1 MTHLLADVRL
11 AARNLA
17 RQPVFTLV
25 ACLTLAIGVGANS
38 AIFSVVNGVLLNPLP
53 FATGEVLVLVNVA
66 PTDGGAPGSMS
77 YPDIA
82 DIRDGTRSFR
92 SMIGVGTTTQTLT
105 GVGDPS
111 MVEVGRV
118 TEGVLETFGVAPVLG
133 RDIRREEFGVGRPRV
148 VVLGHEMWESR
159 FGGSRDVLGRTIVL
173 NSLSYEIVGV
183 APPGFSYPSNAALWI
198 PRALDLAGCARGC
211 HTFQAVG
218 RLAAGA
224 TLQTA
229 AAELASLGRAL
240 EERHPTTNTD
250 KRFLVRGLKDA
261 MVGDV
266 RQGVWLMF
274 GASVLVLLIAS
285 ANVANLLLARASAR
299 EGEFAVRAAL
309 GASRGRLATHVLA
322 EALVLAIAGG
332 ALGLALAYAGV
343 AAFRRLAE
351 GTIPRADAIV
361 VDGPVLLVS
370 LLCLL
375 LVLAVFALIPALT
388 ASRPSVTGGL
398 ASVGRGGAT
407 TARTIRFRRALLA
420 AEVAL
425 SASLLIGAGLLV
437 RTFGE
442 LHATNIGF
450 ETEEVTR
457 FSVVLPESRYTELER
472 GLLFFQSVEES
483 IAALPGVEAVGTMFG
498 APLGRGNATGV
509 LLVEGRPEPSPG
521 EETPASVRPVTPGLF
536 PALRIPLRRG
546 RLLAASDNRRD
557 AEPVAVV
564 NEALVR
570 QNFPNEDPIGRRVR
584 VTVDMGYGSP
594 QFRIVGVVGD
604 VRSTGITEEAG
615 ADIYMPHAQFGPLS
629 MTVHV
634 RTAPGAPAVT
644 DSLRAIV
651 SRLDPAVP
659 VYRVETLQQV
669 VSRLTA
675 PTRLY
680 LALVGLFA
688 VLAALLAAI
697 GLYGVVSYVVVQR
710 RREIGI
716 RVALGAP
723 RRGIVALVVR
733 QGMQP
738 ALLGLAVGVLMALAA
753 GRYLESVLY
762 GVRPHDP
769 LVVAVAVTLMAGVA
783 LLATLI
789 PAVGASGADPA
800 RALHD
805 DAS

>member
-1 MTHLLADVRL
+1 
-11 AARNLA
+11 
-17 RQPVFTLV
+17 
-25 ACLTLAIGVGANS
+25 
-38 AIFSVVNGVLLNPLP
+38 
-53 FATGEVLVLVNVA
+53 
-66 PTDGGAPGSMS
+66 
-77 YPDIA
+77 
-82 DIRDGTRSFR
+82 
-92 SMIGVGTTTQTLT
+92 
-105 GVGDPS
+105 
-111 MVEVGRV
+111 
-118 TEGVLETFGVAPVLG
+118 
-133 RDIRREEFGVGRPRV
+133 
-148 VVLGHEMWESR
+148 MWEAR
-159 FGGSRDVLGRTIVL
+159 FGGSRSVLGQTVVL
-173 NSLSYEIVGV
+173 NGLSYEIVGV
-183 APPGFSYPSNAALWI
+183 APPGFSYPSGAQLWI
-198 PRALDLAGCARGC
+198 PRALDHAGCARGC

-224 TLQTA
+224 TLDAA
-229 AAELASLGRAL
+229 AAELATLGRAL
-240 EERHPTTNTD
+240 EERHPTTNTG
-250 KRFLVRGLKDA
+250 KRFLVRDLKDA
-261 MVGDV
+261 LTGDV
-266 RQGVWLMF
+266 REGVWLMF

-322 EALVLAIAGG
+322 EALVLAMAGG
-332 ALGLALAYAGV
+332 AFGLGLAFAGV

-351 GTIPRADAIV
+351 GTIPRADTIT
-361 VDGPVLLVS
+361 VDGTVLLVS

-398 ASVGRGGAT
+398 SSVGRGGAT

-437 RTFGE
+437 RTFAE

-450 ETEEVTR
+450 ETHEVTR
-457 FSVVLPESRYTELER
+457 FSVVLPDTRYPELER
-472 GLLFFQSVEES
+472 GMLFFQSLEEQ
-483 IAALPGVEAVGTMFG
+483 IAALPGVEAVGTMYG
-498 APLGRGNATGV
+498 APLGRGQASGGV
-509 LLVEGRPEPSPG
+509 RVEGRPDPANG
-521 EETPASVRPVTPGLF
+521 EGTTASVRPVTPGLM

-546 RLLAASDNRRD
+546 RLFTASDNRRD
-557 AEPVAVV
+557 AEPVALV
-564 NEALVR
+564 NEAFVR
-570 QNFPNEDPIGRRVR
+570 QNFANEDPIGGRVR
-584 VTVDMGYGSP
+584 VTVNMGYGSP
-594 QFRIVGVVGD
+594 QFRIIGVVGD
-604 VRSTGITEEAG
+604 VRFNGIIDDAG

-634 RTAPGAPAVT
+634 RTAPGAPPVT
-644 DSLRAIV
+644 DAVRAIV
-651 SRLDPAVP
+651 SRLDPSVP
-659 VYRVETLQQV
+659 VYRVETLEQV

-688 VLAALLAAI
+688 LIAALLAAI
-697 GLYGVVSYVVVQR
+697 GLYGVVSYVVLQR

-723 RRGIVALVVR
+723 RRGIIALVVR

-738 ALLGLAVGVLMALAA
+738 ALLGLAVGIAMALAA
-753 GRYLESVLY
+753 GRYLESMLY

-769 LVVAVAVTLMAGVA
+769 LVVGLAATLMAGVA
-783 LLATLI
+783 LFATLI
-789 PAVGASGADPA
+789 PAVGASGANPA